1 MVIIPVYNQVILPDS
16 NIFFPLQRIRSVTG
30 NVPSANERV
39 MFLFQKKQEQRFT
52 EDSFYPIG
60 VVGYV
65 ADTSVQGMIIVHTV
79 QRVNVENVFVRAD
92 HTLSVNISRRPDIED
107 LEPSEEKAHLEDAK
121 QSLKKILSSYQ
132 WGNVVAPM
140 VNQVSSLSEIICM
153 VSLWI
158 NITPEEKYQLAA
170 EDSKKKRNEKIEKVL
185 FEYLEITKV
194 TTEAQSAQNE
204 EYKNAYRESAI
215 KKQMEYLQNELDE
228 MHPENVSDVR
238 RLELKIQE
246 SGMNAD
252 ARKEADKILT
262 RLKQDGKNSPEYG
275 MLYDYLDFI
284 TSLEWQR
291 HEPETID
298 LKEAEQVLEE
308 DHFGLQQV
316 KKRIIQQIAVM
327 NLKKTQ
333 SGSILLFVG
342 APGTGK
348 TSIGQSIAR
357 ALHRKYVRVSLG
369 GSRDEADIRGHRR
382 TYIGAMPGR
391 IMDGISKSGVSNPV
405 MVLDEVDKLSVSLN
419 GDPASALLEV
429 LDPEQNS
436 TFTDHYMNVP
446 YDLSDVL
453 FICTANSMDTIPQPL
468 LDRMEVIRFNGYTIA
483 DKFQIARKH
492 LLPRAMEKTGIST
505 ERLEVS
511 DEAIKEA
518 ISSYT
523 MEGGVRGLKKVMETL
538 CRSAAVAIAADENA
552 KITVDEKVLR
562 DYLDTRPIHHERIA
576 IDSRPGIV
584 TGLAWTPVGGEI
596 LFIETMFTKGN
607 GKITVTGQLGDV
619 MKESAQIAISI
630 VRNMFPEKA
639 EMFEKNDL
647 HIHVPSG
654 AVKKDG
660 PSAGI
665 TLTCAIASLVL
676 GKTVSPAIGMTGEV
690 SLRCL
695 VMPIGGLP
703 EKLMVAERAGVTKVL
718 IPAENEEDLRD
729 VPEEIR
735 EKLEIIPV
743 KEVKDVFRLCGL
755 SE

>member
-1 MVIIPVYNQVILPDS
+1 
-16 NIFFPLQRIRSVTG
+16 
-30 NVPSANERV
+30 
-39 MFLFQKKQEQRFT
+39 
-52 EDSFYPIG
+52 
-60 VVGYV
+60 
-65 ADTSVQGMIIVHTV
+65 
-79 QRVNVENVFVRAD
+79 
-92 HTLSVNISRRPDIED
+92 
-107 LEPSEEKAHLEDAK
+107 
-121 QSLKKILSSYQ
+121 
-132 WGNVVAPM
+132 
-140 VNQVSSLSEIICM
+140 
-153 VSLWI
+153 
-158 NITPEEKYQLAA
+158 
-170 EDSKKKRNEKIEKVL
+170 
-185 FEYLEITKV
+185 
-194 TTEAQSAQNE
+194 
-204 EYKNAYRESAI
+204 
-215 KKQMEYLQNELDE
+215 
-228 MHPENVSDVR
+228 
-238 RLELKIQE
+238 
-246 SGMNAD
+246 
-252 ARKEADKILT
+252 
-262 RLKQDGKNSPEYG
+262 

-298 LKEAEQVLEE
+298 LREAEQVLEE

-468 LDRMEVIRFNGYTIA
+468 LDRMEVIKFNGYTIA

-492 LLPRAMEKTGIST
+492 LLPRAMEKTGISP

-690 SLRCL
+690 SLRAL

-703 EKLMVAERAGVTKVL
+703 EKLMAAERAGVTKVL
-718 IPAENEEDLRD
+718 IPSENEEDLRD

-743 KEVKDVFRLCGL
+743 KEVTDVFRICGL
-755 SE
+755 VE